1 MFVGMGIGQHT
12 RNAYVVCIPES
23 SKHSFSG
30 CLVEACLLCQF
41 VGDKPMQRSDQS
53 RGLGDFQV
61 GPTVFTLDK
70 VIRSDAR
77 AVDDLVGEITGVLK
91 RLDWCDD
98 IDLVDLAI
106 REAVT
111 NALVHGNRCDP
122 EKTITISVALKDDG
136 GLFVSVKDSGSGFD
150 PKALPNP
157 LAAEN
162 LLSNHGRGIF
172 LMRQFMDEVEFNFDH
187 GTEVRMCRR
196 QKWFE

>member
-1 MFVGMGIGQHT
+1 M
-12 RNAYVVCIPES
+12 R
-23 SKHSFSG
+23 
-30 CLVEACLLCQF
+30 
-41 VGDKPMQRSDQS
+41 RSDQS

-61 GPTVFTLDK
+61 RPTVFTLDK

-77 AVDDLVGEITGVLK
+77 AVNDVVGEITGVLK
-91 RLDWCDD
+91 RLDWCED
-98 IDLVDLAI
+98 IDLVDLAM
-106 REAVT
+106 REAFT

-136 GLFVSVKDSGSGFD
+136 DLFVSVKDSGSGFD
-150 PKALPNP
+150 PNALANP

-172 LMRQFMDEVEFNFDH
+172 LMRQLMDEVEFSFDH